1 MHASATRRFT
11 QADQALFAGLSGD
24 TNPMHMD
31 ALAARRTQA
40 GAPVVH
46 GIHALLWM
54 LDTLARDGMP
64 IARLQHLKV
73 QFAKFIPLDQ
83 DTAIQITRQDEAGA
97 RITVLTAGLAAVMAV
112 LKFGPR
118 EAAEPAL
125 AQRPVPHAATPDAP
139 ELAGMAG
146 RHGWLTA
153 PVPAAAFAAAF
164 PHAAAALSARTLSG
178 LAQTS
183 RLVGMVCPGLHSIY
197 AGLAVT
203 LGPPAG
209 AEGIGFT
216 VAKLDERFRLL
227 ELAVQGDGLAGKVSA
242 FARHAP
248 VAPPTMAELAGHVAP
263 DAFAGTQALVAGG
276 SRGLGATTAM
286 LLAAGGARV
295 AITYAS
301 GRQDAAALREAINS
315 ARGADACTTLAY
327 DAALPAAP
335 QLAAAGAPNQLYYCV
350 TPQIFLQKQEAFVPA
365 AYARFSRFYVEAF
378 HECCQAVS
386 GSCSTVF
393 YPSSVAVA
401 LRPAG
406 MLEYAMAKAAGE
418 MLCAEMQATGGW
430 HVVQSR
436 LPRILTD
443 QTATVAA
450 AETADAVATLL
461 PLIAA
466 MHAR

>member
-248 VAPPTMAELAGHVAP
+248 VALPTMAELAGHVAP

-276 SRGLGATTAM
+276 SRGLSATTAM

-335 QLAAAGAPNQLYYCV
+335 QSAAAGAPNQLYYCV
-350 TPQIFLQKQEAFVPA
+350 TPQISCRSRRRSCPPPMPGSA
-365 AYARFSRFYVEAF
+365 ASMSRRSTNAARRTGS
-378 HECCQAVS
+378 AVA
-386 GSCSTVF
+386 F